1 MHPVTHL
8 FASWLVGAGT
18 TGNLRDCRLV
28 ALAGILPD
36 ADGFPIV
43 VDLANKALGRP
54 ETHYYLQFHHT
65 LLHGIFGGLLLA
77 GILACFARQRLRVL
91 LLALAVFHLH
101 LLCDLAGSRGPD
113 PLDLWGV
120 SYLVA
125 FATEPQL
132 IWQGQ
137 WRLDGLINILISLV
151 LIVLALVL
159 AVRRGDSPVGVLSRR
174 ADGIF
179 VRTLR
184 RWVRF
189 DRSRAPRA
197 D

>member
-18 TGNLRDCRLV
+18 TGNHRDCRLV
-28 ALAGILPD
+28 ALAGIFPD
-36 ADGFPIV
+36 ADGLPIV
-43 VDLANKALGRP
+43 VDLVNKAFGRP

-101 LLCDLAGSRGPD
+101 LLCDLVGSRGPD

-120 SYLVA
+120 SYLA
-125 FATEPQL
+125 PFAAEPQL
-132 IWQGQ
+132 SWQGQ
-137 WRLDGLINILISLV
+137 WRLDGLTNILISLV

-159 AVRRGDSPVGVLSRR
+159 AVRRGDSPVGVISRR

-184 RWVRF
+184 RWVGS
-189 DRSRAPRA
+189 DRARAPRA